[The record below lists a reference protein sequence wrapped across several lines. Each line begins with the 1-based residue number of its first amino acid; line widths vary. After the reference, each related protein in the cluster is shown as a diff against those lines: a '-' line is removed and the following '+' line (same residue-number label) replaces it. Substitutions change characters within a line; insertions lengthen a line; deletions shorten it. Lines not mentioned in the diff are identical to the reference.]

1 MYIIKKGYDKKVS
14 VSAVKKPITST
25 TLNFVRENV
34 LSITDLTRTN
44 KLSEILNR
52 YAGEETEEVFIIQ
65 NNKNRDAIGVLV
77 DLEHY
82 QRLLRIQEAV
92 EQSMDEAMYQ
102 IAMERIDEKA
112 DIPLTDVIEKD
123 DFELNNLLES
133 LPAVELDED

>member
-1 MYIIKKGYDKKVS
+1 MS
-14 VSAVKKPITST
+14 VSAAKKPITST
-25 TLNFVRENV
+25 TLNFVKENV

-44 KLSEILNR
+44 KLSEILNK

-92 EQSMDEAMYQ
+92 EQSVDETMYQ
-102 IAMERIDEKA
+102 IAMERINEKA
-112 DIPLTDVIEKD
+112 DIPLTDVIEED

>member
-82 QRLLRIQEAV
+82 QRLL
-92 EQSMDEAMYQ
+92 SC
-102 IAMERIDEKA
+102 
-112 DIPLTDVIEKD
+112 
-123 DFELNNLLES
+123 LLYTS
-133 LPAVELDED
+133 HPD

>member
-1 MYIIKKGYDKKVS
+1 MYIIKKGCDKKVS

>member
-1 MYIIKKGYDKKVS
+1 MG
-14 VSAVKKPITST
+14 VSAVKKSITST

-92 EQSMDEAMYQ
+92 EQSVDETMYQ
-102 IAMERIDEKA
+102 IATERINEKA
-112 DIPLTDVIEKD
+112 YIPLTDVIEDD
-123 DFELNNLLES
+123 DFELDKLLES
-133 LPAVELDED
+133 LPAVELDEN

>member
-1 MYIIKKGYDKKVS
+1 VS